1 MMALAKWKWSFLAFG
16 LCMAAPGIARAQ
28 KLEKEDKAFL
38 DSVRPIMLPDEE
50 KTFRALKDKG
60 DRAEFQKIFWARRDA
75 SLDTPEIEYK
85 AEFEAAK
92 AEIDRQIRIAG
103 RAGSTTDCGR
113 VFILLGKPD
122 EVQKDQVGDNPG
134 IRQPET
140 WVYKDGPNRVYQG
153 GKAVIAFDSECKAAP
168 GVAEQLNRVAENRIV
183 HPNIDYRVK
192 DGKLTKLL
200 DLLPKPSAAQALLKE
215 PRQDFPLTSQVQF
228 LKVQDGASAILGLV
242 RGDAAGLTVAD
253 AGGKK
258 TVKVVVAAQAV
269 GEDGKVAAFAEDPR
283 VAEVVD
289 GSFIASYRLVLKPGK
304 YTLRAGALDEKA
316 GKGSLAATPID
327 VPDLNKGEFSMASL
341 IILHGID
348 DLPENAPADDQNAYA
363 AYVLPK
369 ARLLPLFGNVLTK
382 KDSPMFF
389 YQVYDLKVNPLTGK
403 ADGVAT
409 LTLMKESKAVV
420 AKAPDL
426 PFDQPTGGTAVGPVP
441 LEKYEPGKYVVQVK
455 VTDKVAGR
463 DQTVEV
469 PFEIKP

>member
-1 MMALAKWKWSFLAFG
+1 MLALPKWSFLALG
-16 LCMAAPGIARAQ
+16 LCLAAPGIARAQ
-28 KLEKEDKAFL
+28 KLEKEDKTFL

-50 KTFRALKDKG
+50 KTFRGLKDKG
-60 DRAEFQKIFWARRDA
+60 DRAEFQKIFWARRDPA
-75 SLDTPEIEYK
+75 LDTPENEYK
-85 AEFEAAK
+85 AEYEAAK
-92 AEIDRQIRIAG
+92 AEIDRQIKIAG
-103 RAGSTTDCGR
+103 RPGSTTDCGR

-122 EVQKDQVGDNPG
+122 EVQKDQVGDSPG

-140 WVYKDGPNRVYQG
+140 WIYKDGPTRTYQG
-153 GKAVIAFDSECKAAP
+153 GKAVISFDAECKAAP
-168 GVAEQLNRVAENRIV
+168 GVADQLNRVAENRIV

-192 DGKLTKLL
+192 DGRLTKLV
-200 DLLPKPSAAQALLKE
+200 DLLPKPSPAQALLKE
-215 PRQDFPLTSQVQF
+215 PRQDFPIASQVQF

-242 RGDAAGLTVAD
+242 RGDATGLAVAE

-269 GEDGKVAAFAEDPR
+269 SEDGKVAAFAEDPR
-283 VAEVVD
+283 AAEVAD
-289 GSFIASYRLVLKPGK
+289 GSFVASYRLILKPGK
-304 YTLRAGALDEKA
+304 YTLRAGALDEKT
-316 GKGSLAATPID
+316 GKGSIAATPIE
-327 VPDLNKGEFSMASL
+327 VPDLNKGEFTMASL

-348 DLPENAPADDQNAYA
+348 DLPENAPADDLNAYA

-369 ARLLPLFGNVLTK
+369 ARLLPVFGNALTK

-420 AKAPDL
+420 AKAPEL

-441 LEKYEPGKYVVQVK
+441 LEKYEPGKYLVQVK
-455 VTDKVAGR
+455 VSDKVAGK